1 VKTILIVE
9 DREDIAELI
18 QVHLEKDGFATLL
31 ASNGEK
37 AIEILG
43 KLKVDLILLDLM
55 LPRISG
61 MEVLKIIKSHPKWG
75 SIPVIIESARSDETD
90 IVEGLELG
98 ADDYVT
104 KPFSQKVLLARIH
117 KILDRLSFNEK
128 VFININQGELMINRE
143 SMEVVAN
150 GTLLLLTSIEYKLLE
165 LLALNE
171 DKVLNRDFIL
181 EAIWKDDAI
190 VVDRVIDVHI
200 TLLRKKLG
208 ESSRFIHTI
217 RGVGY
222 RFSSRMVKS

>member
-1 VKTILIVE
+1 MKTILIVE

>member
-1 VKTILIVE
+1 MKTILIVE

-117 KILDRLSFNEK
+117 KILDRLTFNEK

>member
-1 VKTILIVE
+1 MKTILVVE

-18 QVHLEKDGFATLL
+18 QINLEKDGFSTIL
-31 ASNGEK
+31 ASNGER
-37 AIEILG
+37 ALEILG
-43 KLKVDLILLDLM
+43 RQKVDLILLDLT

-61 MEVLKIIKSHPKWG
+61 IEVLKTIKSHQKWG
-75 SIPVIIESARSDETD
+75 STPVIIESARSDETD

-117 KILDRLSFNEK
+117 KILDRLSFKEK
-128 VFININQGELMINRE
+128 ALININRGELMINRD
-143 SMEVVAN
+143 SMEVTAN
-150 GTLLLLTSIEYKLLE
+150 GAPLSLTSIEYKLLE
-165 LLALNE
+165 LLLVNE

-208 ESSRFIHTI
+208 ESARFIHTI

-222 RFSSRMVKS
+222 RFSTRVVKS

>member
-1 VKTILIVE
+1 MKTILIVE
-9 DREDIAELI
+9 DREDIAELL
-18 QVHLEKDGFATLL
+18 QVHIEKDGFSTMI

-37 AIEILG
+37 AIEILD
-43 KLKVDLILLDLM
+43 KHKVDLILLDLM

-61 MEVLKIIKSHPKWG
+61 MQVLKTIKSHQKWG

-117 KILDRLSFNEK
+117 KILDRLSFKEK
-128 VFININQGELMINRE
+128 ALVNINQGELVINRD
-143 SMEVVAN
+143 SMEVMTN
-150 GTLLLLTSIEYKLLE
+150 GTILSLTSIEYKLLE
-165 LLALNE
+165 LLAANE

-190 VVDRVIDVHI
+190 VIDRVIDVHI

-222 RFSSRMVKS
+222 RFSTRVVKS

>member
-1 VKTILIVE
+1 MKTILIVE

-37 AIEILG
+37 VSEILG
-43 KLKVDLILLDLM
+43 KHKVDLILLDLM

-61 MEVLKIIKSHPKWG
+61 MEVLKTIKSHLKWG

-117 KILDRLSFNEK
+117 KILDRLSLKEK
-128 VFININQGELMINRE
+128 ALININQGELMINRE

-150 GTLLLLTSIEYKLLE
+150 GTLLSLTSIEYKLLE
-165 LLALNE
+165 FLASNE
-171 DKVLNRDFIL
+171 NKVLNRDSY
-181 EAIWKDDAI
+181 WK
-190 VVDRVIDVHI
+190 RY
-200 TLLRKKLG
+200 G
-208 ESSRFIHTI
+208 
-217 RGVGY
+217 
-222 RFSSRMVKS
+222 RMMRLW